1 MQASLAS
8 GKGDFQQASAYLDEA
23 ERLAVESGDYRL
35 RLRTSA
41 GRVQVESRRGNF
53 VSARKYLEEYI
64 QLGQSLDDVFMPY
77 ALLILA
83 AILQW
88 QGLSIWAARVLGLAD
103 SRQGANRVSSGI
115 ILSAEDYRELADA
128 HGQVR
133 AQLGEETF
141 AQEWA
146 IGQKMTLDDVFAI
159 PQPAILNKALPLQPN
174 SASSSNASLTSREL
188 EVLLLLAEEMSNPQ
202 IAERLVISRRTVDA
216 HLRSI
221 YDKLGTRSRDAALR
235 VAREQ
240 GLLGR

>member
-115 ILSAEDYRELADA
+115 HPQRRRLSGTCGCPRPGARPAGRRDVCAGMGNWAEDDA
-128 HGQVR
+128 
-133 AQLGEETF
+133 
-141 AQEWA
+141 
-146 IGQKMTLDDVFAI
+146 
-159 PQPAILNKALPLQPN
+159 
-174 SASSSNASLTSREL
+174 
-188 EVLLLLAEEMSNPQ
+188 
-202 IAERLVISRRTVDA
+202 
-216 HLRSI
+216 
-221 YDKLGTRSRDAALR
+221 
-235 VAREQ
+235 
-240 GLLGR
+240 